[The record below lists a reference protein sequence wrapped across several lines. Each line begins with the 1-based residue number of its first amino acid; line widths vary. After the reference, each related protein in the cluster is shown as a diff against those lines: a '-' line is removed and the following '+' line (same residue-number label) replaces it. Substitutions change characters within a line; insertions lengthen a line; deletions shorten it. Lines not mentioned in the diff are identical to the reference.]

1 MSYEVKTFPDAKA
14 LAEHAA
20 TSFIE
25 HSRAA
30 IAARGRFSVA
40 LSGGS
45 TPRAIFAVLSA
56 DQFKT
61 EVEWSKVH
69 IFWGDERNVPPDH
82 SDSNYRMAKETLLDL
97 VPIPA
102 ENVHRMEGELDAAEA
117 ATNYAA
123 GLSAFFGDEPHKFDL
138 IHLGMGDDG
147 HTASLFP
154 GTTALAATEAT
165 VVSNFVAKFNTN
177 RITFTAPLI
186 NAARAVEFFVTG
198 ANKVDPLFEV
208 LKGERHTDL
217 YPSQLI
223 APTDGTLTWLV
234 DAAASARL
242 TA

>member
-1 MSYEVKTFPDAKA
+1 MSYELITFPDAKE

-20 TSFIE
+20 KSFVK
-25 HSRAA
+25 HSKYA
-30 IAARGRFSVA
+30 IAKRGRFAVA

-56 DQFKT
+56 EPFKS

-82 SDSNYRMAKETLLDL
+82 NDSNYRMAKETLLDH
-97 VPIPA
+97 VAIPA

-117 ATNYAA
+117 AANYMA
-123 GLSAFFGDEPHKFDL
+123 GIDTFFGDEPPHFDL

-154 GTTALAATEAT
+154 GTTALGATDAT
-165 VVSNFVAKFNTN
+165 VVSNFVEKFNTN

-208 LKGERHTDL
+208 LKGTRHHEL

-223 APTDGTLTWLV
+223 SPSNGTLTWLV
-234 DAAASARL
+234 DEAAAARL

>member
-1 MSYEVKTFPDAKA
+1 MSYELITFPDAKE

-20 TSFIE
+20 KSFVK
-25 HSRAA
+25 HSKYA
-30 IAARGRFSVA
+30 IAKRGRFAVA

-56 DQFKT
+56 EPFKS

-82 SDSNYRMAKETLLDL
+82 NDSNYRMAKETLLDH
-97 VPIPA
+97 VAIPA

-117 ATNYAA
+117 AAKYMA
-123 GLSAFFGDEPHKFDL
+123 GIDAFFGDEPPHFDL

-154 GTTALAATEAT
+154 GTTALGATDAT
-165 VVSNFVAKFNTN
+165 VVSNFVEKFNTN

-208 LKGERHTDL
+208 LKGTRHPEL

-223 APTDGTLTWLV
+223 SPSTGTLTWLV
-234 DAAASARL
+234 DEAAATRL

>member
-1 MSYEVKTFPDAKA
+1 MSYELITFSDAKE

-20 TSFIE
+20 KSFIK
-25 HSRAA
+25 HSKYA
-30 IAARGRFSVA
+30 IAKRGRFAVA

-56 DQFKT
+56 EPFKS

-82 SDSNYRMAKETLLDL
+82 SDSNYRMAKETLLDH
-97 VPIPA
+97 VSIPA
-102 ENVHRMEGELDAAEA
+102 ENIHRMEGELDAAQA
-117 ATNYAA
+117 AANYAA
-123 GLSAFFGDEPHKFDL
+123 GIESFFGDEPPHFDL

-154 GTTALAATEAT
+154 GTTALGSCDVT
-165 VVSNFVAKFNTN
+165 VVSNFVEKFNTN

-208 LKGERHTDL
+208 LKGTRHPEL

-223 APTDGTLTWLV
+223 SPSTGTLTWLV
-234 DAAASARL
+234 DEAAAAKL